1 MELCDPQTLVLQCP
15 TEGTRPLCHCLNISE
30 CEVREAIAD
39 HNLQTVRGVANICGA
54 GGGCTACH
62 RHIKRLLNEQ
72 AVQSRMQSLSNV
84 ELNPP
89 EFSSHTMLEPA
100 VC

>member
-1 MELCDPQTLVLQCP
+1 MELCDPQTLVMQCP
-15 TEGTRPLCHCLNISE
+15 TEATRPLCHCLNISE
-30 CEVREAIAD
+30 CAVREAIAD
-39 HNLQTVRGVANICGA
+39 HDLQTVRGVAKTCGA

-84 ELNPP
+84 ESTQR
-89 EFSSHTMLEPA
+89 EFTSYSRLEPA
-100 VC
+100 AF

>member
-1 MELCDPQTLVLQCP
+1 MELCDPQNFVLQCP
-15 TEGTRPLCHCLNISE
+15 TETTRPLCHCLNISE

-39 HNLQTVRGVANICGA
+39 HDLQTVRGVAKTCGA

-72 AVQSRMQSLSNV
+72 VVQSRMQSLSNV
-84 ELNPP
+84 DLNPQ
-89 EFSSHTMLEPA
+89 EFSSYPMLEPA
-100 VC
+100 AC

>member
-1 MELCDPQTLVLQCP
+1 MELCNPQNLVLQNP
-15 TEGTRPLCHCLNISE
+15 TIATRPLCHCLNISE
-30 CEVREAIAD
+30 GEVREAIEE
-39 HNLQTVRGVANICGA
+39 HGLQTVRGVAKACGA

-72 AVQSRMQSLSNV
+72 VVQNRLQPLNGIDAMQ
-84 ELNPP
+84 P
-89 EFSSHTMLEPA
+89 EFSSFPMLEPA

>member
-1 MELCDPQTLVLQCP
+1 MELCDPQNFVLQCP

-30 CEVREAIAD
+30 CEVREAIAEYD
-39 HNLQTVRGVANICGA
+39 LQTVRGVAKTCGA

-72 AVQSRMQSLSNV
+72 VVQSRMQSLNNID
-84 ELNPP
+84 LNQP
-89 EFSSHTMLEPA
+89 EFSSHSMLEPA
-100 VC
+100 AC

>member
-15 TEGTRPLCHCLNISE
+15 TEGTRSLCHCLNISE
-30 CEVREAIAD
+30 AEVREAIAEHD
-39 HNLQTVRGVANICGA
+39 LQTVRGVAKTCGA

-72 AVQSRMQSLSNV
+72 VVQSRMQSLSDMESNQ
-84 ELNPP
+84 P
-89 EFSSHTMLEPA
+89 EFSSHSMHEPA
-100 VC
+100 TY